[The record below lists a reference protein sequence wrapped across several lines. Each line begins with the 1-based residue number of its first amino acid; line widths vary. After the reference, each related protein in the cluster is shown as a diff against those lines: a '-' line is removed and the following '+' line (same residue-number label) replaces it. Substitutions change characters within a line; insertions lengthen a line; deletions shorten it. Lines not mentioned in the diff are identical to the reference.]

1 MTVTGPTQQ
10 TPVLSAN
17 PTSLSIAA
25 PLGGVGPMKYNVNI
39 SNTGGGGAVNWTAT
53 NPYVGWLWVVPSGV
67 TPGILEVHFYP
78 NGWPQGTY
86 STNITVTSPGASP
99 KTIPVTMMVGT
110 PTASVTVSWSANTE
124 SDLAGYKVYY
134 GTSSGNYTT
143 SINVRECHN
152 LYGKRPVDRA
162 DLLLRGE
169 RLR

>member
-1 MTVTGPTQQ
+1 M
-10 TPVLSAN
+10 
-17 PTSLSIAA
+17 
-25 PLGGVGPMKYNVNI
+25 
-39 SNTGGGGAVNWTAT
+39 
-53 NPYVGWLWVVPSGV
+53 
-67 TPGILEVHFYP
+67 HFYP

-143 SINVRECHN
+143 SIYVGNVTTYTVNGLSTGRTYYFAVSAFDKSGNESQKSTA
-152 LYGKRPVDRA
+152 GSITR
-162 DLLLRGE
+162 
-169 RLR
+169 